1 MTKYYRIFFIFL
13 EINYLDMRFCI
24 SVHFVHCL
32 QTSHTVHT
40 IMEKEHSYLSP
51 IKRPLQH
58 VNYLNMAPLCI
69 RKQIWGFIL
78 LQSRLLRWLTFIIYH
93 ASLNDTDYTILK
105 LQFVTGLFILKSLN
119 ELLYFFA
126 ANLFLNR
133 SCATFFFQS
142 SADFICCCYKIGACG
157 NRTWLVIPTSLPPA
171 G

>member
-1 MTKYYRIFFIFL
+1 MYKITAENTFNVEVILTNTDLILSTGKMTKYYRIFFIFL

-69 RKQIWGFIL
+69 RKQI
-78 LQSRLLRWLTFIIYH
+78 
-93 ASLNDTDYTILK
+93 
-105 LQFVTGLFILKSLN
+105 
-119 ELLYFFA
+119 
-126 ANLFLNR
+126 
-133 SCATFFFQS
+133 
-142 SADFICCCYKIGACG
+142 
-157 NRTWLVIPTSLPPA
+157 
-171 G
+171 